1 MKFDLPQELLAVA
14 HGSQLDKAILGLAAN
29 LVEREGAGAI
39 TKLRSRVIQAS
50 KGGTHQETAL
60 TLRQASN
67 LVAAME
73 EDEAATLDRAE
84 KVGALIADALG
95 KVGASLL
102 RQLAG

>member
-39 TKLRSRVIQAS
+39 TKLRSRVIQVS
-50 KGGTHQETAL
+50 EGTRQDTDL

-73 EDEAATLDRAE
+73 ENEAETLDRAE

-102 RQLAG
+102 RQLAS

>member
-14 HGSQLDKAILGLAAN
+14 HGTQLDKAILGLAAN

-39 TKLRSRVIQAS
+39 TKLRSRVIQVS
-50 KGGTHQETAL
+50 EGTRQDTDL

-73 EDEAATLDRAE
+73 ENEAETLDRAE